1 MIPETFAPPG
11 NRIFNVII
19 TGPPA
24 YIVGDPVHLQDTPK
38 RIDKNTKR

>member
-1 MIPETFAPPG
+1 MIPETFAPQG

-19 TGPPA
+19 TGTSA
-24 YIVGDPVHLQDTPK
+24 YIVGVPVHLQDIPK